1 MIFSD
6 NFSQLA
12 QTLQDAGDSDAQLRL
27 TLLHHFSELI
37 QQLTCPLVADPSQA
51 QEDSASS
58 VESETAVSDQAPSVV
73 AEEAPLV
80 LSEYGDAF
88 PTVRLE
94 ALQVFDTRRLDQEE
108 YVVFWLDAF
117 RFWGRPLLVCKAA
130 TLDGSR
136 RILGFAECG
145 LRDSLLL
152 EQLFRDFL
160 DRGLDLASG
169 LLCITSEATHLSQV
183 FPAPIASRIKW
194 QQCQMHTREQVI
206 SYLSE
211 ADRVR
216 VRGEITRAF
225 ALPDPALARAALLR
239 IHSELQTLNRSAAQ
253 WLMHDLALALT
264 LHHSGL
270 YEQLSP
276 SLRSTRCVVRA
287 GQQLSRR
294 LRGIRHWLPPASR
307 RAQFALLF
315 LEMETHLRRLAH
327 ASYLSPMRSAL
338 FSEREPASN

>member
-51 QEDSASS
+51 QEGLCFLGWVRDSRKRPGPFGGCRGGS
-58 VESETAVSDQAPSVV
+58 
-73 AEEAPLV
+73 LV

-88 PTVRLE
+88 PHGTSGGTPGLRYATFGSRGVCSLL
-94 ALQVFDTRRLDQEE
+94 AGCVFG
-108 YVVFWLDAF
+108 
-117 RFWGRPLLVCKAA
+117 FWGRPLLVCKAA

-169 LLCITSEATHLSQV
+169 LDSQRFGAGMLAIALRGNYSRIWYHLGCLGLSQYHTK
-183 FPAPIASRIKW
+183 RDIKSHI
-194 QQCQMHTREQVI
+194 C
-206 SYLSE
+206 
-211 ADRVR
+211 RV
-216 VRGEITRAF
+216 
-225 ALPDPALARAALLR
+225 D
-239 IHSELQTLNRSAAQ
+239 
-253 WLMHDLALALT
+253 
-264 LHHSGL
+264 
-270 YEQLSP
+270 
-276 SLRSTRCVVRA
+276 VV
-287 GQQLSRR
+287 SKN
-294 LRGIRHWLPPASR
+294 PP
-307 RAQFALLF
+307 
-315 LEMETHLRRLAH
+315 
-327 ASYLSPMRSAL
+327 
-338 FSEREPASN
+338 